1 MPHALLVHGGG
12 HGAWCWADVQR
23 YLSSAGVASTAFDLP
38 GSGDDLTPRADL
50 DLDDYIAACVG
61 QIDAIDDDVIV
72 VGHSIAG
79 LTLPGVIAQRSSRI
93 AHAMFIAAL
102 VTSRGEQGIDSIPAD
117 RRPTY
122 FTMAEQSSDNSFLPS
137 FEAAWQRFF
146 PSLEEH
152 RARVAYQRLT
162 PQPLGPY
169 LQANPVE
176 PTELEVPR
184 SYLLLQNDR
193 TFPIAVA
200 REFAQ
205 VTGVEPIIRSGDHC
219 WMITDPHACA
229 NAIAEVAAAR
239 SWR

>member
-1 MPHALLVHGGG
+1 MA
-12 HGAWCWADVQR
+12 
-23 YLSSAGVASTAFDLP
+23 
-38 GSGDDLTPRADL
+38 
-50 DLDDYIAACVG
+50 

-79 LTLPGVIAQRSSRI
+79 LTLPGVIAQRPTRI

-102 VTSRGEQGIDSIPAD
+102 VTSRGERGIDAIPID

-137 FEAAWQRFF
+137 FEAAWKRFF

-152 RARVAYQRLT
+152 RARAVYERLT

-184 SYLLLQNDR
+184 SYLLLQDDR
-193 TFPIAVA
+193 TFSVAAA
-200 REFAQ
+200 REFAR
-205 VTGVEPIIRSGDHC
+205 VTGVEPIARSGDHC

-229 NAIAEVAAAR
+229 NAIAEVAAEQCCR
-239 SWR
+239 